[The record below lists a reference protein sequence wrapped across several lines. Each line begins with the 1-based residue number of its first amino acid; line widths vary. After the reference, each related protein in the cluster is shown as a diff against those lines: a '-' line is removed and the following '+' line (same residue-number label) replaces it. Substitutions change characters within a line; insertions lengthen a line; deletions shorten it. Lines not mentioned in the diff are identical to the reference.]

1 MTDAEILQDI
11 LNPAIF
17 VEHESDYTSYKYVR
31 LCEAKAK
38 DSIVTIKQLPE
49 DIIILKIDEFQ
60 FTRKLDKSNTR
71 LTNEEYAK
79 QCSVF
84 RGNHDENC
92 TADYI
97 IISPS
102 ERTVIF
108 AEMKSSKCNGI
119 HIIKQLHGAQCFF
132 ECMKLFVSHFIPDEK
147 QFLSSYSNGFVKF
160 MYTNS
165 KYYAKDTSRRTRTT
179 CAKTNDVAHNTP
191 ETACVIKNNEI
202 SYAKL
207 HYKVFNKKT

>member
-1 MTDAEILQDI
+1 MTDTEILQDI

-17 VEHESDYTSYKYVR
+17 VVHESDNTSYKHVR
-31 LCEAKAK
+31 LCESKAQ

-49 DIIILKIDEFQ
+49 DILIIRIDEFQ
-60 FTRKLDKSNTR
+60 FTRKLDKASTR
-71 LTNEEYAK
+71 LTNEEYAR

-102 ERTVIF
+102 EKNIIF
-108 AEMKSSKCNGI
+108 AEMKSSKSKEN
-119 HIIKQLHGAQCFF
+119 HIIKQLHGAQCFL
-132 ECMKLFVSHFIPDEK
+132 ECMKLYVGHFISDEK
-147 QFLSSYSNGFVKF
+147 QFLCNYSNGFVRF

-165 KYYAKDTSRRTRTT
+165 KYYAKDSSRRTRTT
-179 CAKTNDVAHNTP
+179 CAKMNDVTHDTP
-191 ETACVIKNNEI
+191 ETACVIENDEI

-207 HYKVFNKKT
+207 RHRVFNKKP

>member
-17 VEHESDYTSYKYVR
+17 VAHETDYTSYNHVC

-38 DSIVTIKQLPE
+38 DSIVTIKQLPD

-60 FTRKLDKSNTR
+60 FTRKLDKSNIR

-108 AEMKSSKCNGI
+108 AEMKSSKCKEI
-119 HIIKQLHGAQCFF
+119 HIIKQLHGAQCFL
-132 ECMKLFVSHFIPDEK
+132 ECMKLYVSHFIPDEK
-147 QFLSSYSNGFVKF
+147 QFLSDYRNGFVKF

-179 CAKTNDVAHNTP
+179 CAKKNGLAHNTP
-191 ETACVIKNNEI
+191 ETACIIENGEI
-202 SYAKL
+202 SYKKL
-207 HYKVFNKKT
+207 CHRVFNIKS